1 MRFMKRLTPFLLL
14 GALLTVGAGR
24 AHAEETEPHPV
35 GVGYKIGNGLGFLGA
50 DILLRLVPHVV
61 FDLQANYI
69 SLAERVYG
77 GPSQTVTGYGLAPT
91 VQSQLK
97 PIGHT
102 PYLGIGM
109 VYVHESLND
118 VTASATGLL
127 VNAGYEWRFASH
139 VGVLVGGG
147 IAYLGKIS
155 ATNGTSTIEQS
166 GGFHPNLEVGVR
178 YYF

>member
-1 MRFMKRLTPFLLL
+1 MKQLTTCLLL
-14 GALLTVGAGR
+14 GVLLTIGAGR

-50 DILLRLVPHVV
+50 DLLLRLIPHVV
-61 FDLQANYI
+61 FDLQVNYVSFSE
-69 SLAERVYG
+69 SLYG
-77 GPSQTVTGYGLAPT
+77 GASQTVTGYGLAPT
-91 VQSQLK
+91 VQFQLK

-118 VTASATGLL
+118 VTASTTGLL
-127 VNAGYEWRFASH
+127 VNAGYEWRFASN

-147 IAYLGKIS
+147 IAVVGKVS
-155 ATNGTSTIEQS
+155 ATDGTTTIERS
-166 GGFHPNLEVGVR
+166 GGVLPNLEVGVR

>member
-1 MRFMKRLTPFLLL
+1 MKRLAICSLL

-24 AHAEETEPHPV
+24 AQAEETDPHPV
-35 GVGYKIGNGLGFLGA
+35 GVGYKVGNGLGVIGA
-50 DILLRLVPHVV
+50 DVLLRLVPHVV
-61 FDLQANYI
+61 FDLQANYV
-69 SLAERVYG
+69 SVAESVYG
-77 GPSQTVTGYGLAPT
+77 ASQTVTGYGLAPT
-91 VQSQLK
+91 VQFQLK

-109 VYVHESLND
+109 VYVHESLNN

-127 VNAGYEWRFASH
+127 INAGYEWRFASG

-147 IAYLGKIS
+147 IDDLGKVS
-155 ATNGTSTIEQS
+155 ATNGTTTISQP
-166 GGFHPNLEVGVR
+166 GGVLFNLEIGVR